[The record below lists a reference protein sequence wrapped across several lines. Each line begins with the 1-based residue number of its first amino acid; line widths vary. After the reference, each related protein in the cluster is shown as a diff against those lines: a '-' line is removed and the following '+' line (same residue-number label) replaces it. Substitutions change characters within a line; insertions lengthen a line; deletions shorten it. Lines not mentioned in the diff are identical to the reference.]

1 MDICP
6 DQYSSTLGFSCLFI
20 PDLLLAIQTQF
31 SESTS
36 IDIIS
41 GASLH
46 ILTMP
51 IRNPF
56 AKRPDVQAGLAP
68 YEEGIR
74 PLSQNGTRPTFEK
87 VDTTGSKASS
97 AMSIKSGQSQ
107 EPVEYKM
114 SVVND
119 SGVYLPPSPPEKKG
133 FWPKRSHPSGTS
145 ISTRNSEDIEP
156 FSISRE
162 SFDSYRRS
170 FDISARSPVVG
181 HEIGRQSLDSARLP
195 RLPRSAMNERRF
207 ERQPPTAEEGFE
219 DVGLNDEQ
227 AKQTKKKGFFSKFGD
242 SNADSTTQS
251 PTTSRFH
258 IGGRKRGQSGVGEEL
273 GNIPRPDTAG
283 SKDVKEVTT

>member
-1 MDICP
+1 
-6 DQYSSTLGFSCLFI
+6 
-20 PDLLLAIQTQF
+20 
-31 SESTS
+31 
-36 IDIIS
+36 
-41 GASLH
+41 
-46 ILTMP
+46 MP

-56 AKRPDVQAGLAP
+56 AKRPDVQTGLQP

-74 PLSQNGTRPTFEK
+74 PLSQNGTRPAFEK
-87 VDTTGSKASS
+87 VDTMGSKGSS
-97 AMSIKSGQSQ
+97 ATSITSSKSQ

-133 FWPKRSHPSGTS
+133 FWPRRSNPSGTS
-145 ISTRNSEDIEP
+145 NSSVNGDSEIEP

-170 FDISARSPVVG
+170 FDISARSPVVQ

-219 DVGLNDEQ
+219 DVGLNDE
-227 AKQTKKKGFFSKFGD
+227 AKQTKKKGFFSRLGE
-242 SNADSTTQS
+242 SSE
-251 PTTSRFH
+251 PTSQTPSGSRFH
-258 IGGRKRGQSGVGEEL
+258 IGGRKRGTSGVGEEL
-273 GNIPRPDTAG
+273 GSIQRPGTAG
-283 SKDVKEVTT
+283 SQSKEVHKEG

>member
-1 MDICP
+1 
-6 DQYSSTLGFSCLFI
+6 
-20 PDLLLAIQTQF
+20 
-31 SESTS
+31 
-36 IDIIS
+36 
-41 GASLH
+41 
-46 ILTMP
+46 MP

-56 AKRPDVQAGLAP
+56 AKRSDVQTGLAP

-74 PLSQNGTRPTFEK
+74 PLSQNGTRPVFEK

-97 AMSIKSGQSQ
+97 AMSIKSGQ

-133 FWPKRSHPSGTS
+133 FWPKRSHPSVSS

-170 FDISARSPVVG
+170 FDISAKSPVIG
-181 HEIGRQSLDSARLP
+181 HDLGRQSLDSARLP

-227 AKQTKKKGFFSKFGD
+227 AKQTKKKGFFAKFGEH
-242 SNADSTTQS
+242 NAEASTQS
-251 PTTSRFH
+251 STTSRFH
-258 IGGRKRGQSGVGEEL
+258 IGGRKRAQSGVGEEL
-273 GNIPRPDTAG
+273 GNIPRPDTPG
-283 SKDVKEVTT
+283 TNEVKEVH

>member
-1 MDICP
+1 
-6 DQYSSTLGFSCLFI
+6 
-20 PDLLLAIQTQF
+20 
-31 SESTS
+31 
-36 IDIIS
+36 
-41 GASLH
+41 
-46 ILTMP
+46 MP

-56 AKRPDVQAGLAP
+56 AKRPDVQTGLQPA
-68 YEEGIR
+68 EEAVR

-87 VDTTGSKASS
+87 VDTMGSKSS
-97 AMSIKSGQSQ
+97 ALSISSNKSS

-133 FWPKRSHPSGTS
+133 FWPRRTNPSGTTTA
-145 ISTRNSEDIEP
+145 TRDSESDIEP

-170 FDISARSPVVG
+170 FDISARSPVVPSDF
-181 HEIGRQSLDSARLP
+181 GRQSLDSARLP
-195 RLPRSAMNERRF
+195 RLPRSAINERRF

-219 DVGLNDEQ
+219 DVGLNDDQ
-227 AKQTKKKGFFSKFGD
+227 AKQTKKKGFFSKFGE
-242 SNADSTTQS
+242 NTEPNTQS

-273 GNIPRPDTAG
+273 GSIQAPGTDG
-283 SKDVKEVTT
+283 SKDIKEVFVK